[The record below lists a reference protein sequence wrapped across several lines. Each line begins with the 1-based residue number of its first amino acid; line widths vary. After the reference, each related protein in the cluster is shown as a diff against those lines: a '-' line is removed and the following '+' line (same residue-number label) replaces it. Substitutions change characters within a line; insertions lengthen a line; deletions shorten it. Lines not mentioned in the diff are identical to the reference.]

1 MRRMTFTQYPV
12 KRRIT
17 DMATQKFMGRNSLA
31 DRLAVQVGNKK
42 LAKAILKKRGD
53 MNAKG
58 ELTKAGKVRDAMTAK
73 ERAIDRESKR
83 SGNKPTAYKYDPST
97 NRATLR
103 KKF

>member
-1 MRRMTFTQYPV
+1 MTFTQYLV

-17 DMATQKFMGRNSLA
+17 NMATQKFMGRNSLV
-31 DRLAVQVGNKK
+31 DRLSAQVGSKES
-42 LAKAILKKRGD
+42 AVTILKKRGD

-83 SGNKPTAYKYDPST
+83 SGNKPSAYKYDPRT

-103 KKF
+103 KKS

>member
-1 MRRMTFTQYPV
+1 
-12 KRRIT
+12 
-17 DMATQKFMGRNSLA
+17 MATQKFMGRNSLV
-31 DRLAVQVGNKK
+31 DRLAAQVGNKK
-42 LAKAILKKRGD
+42 SAEAILKKRGD

-83 SGNKPTAYKYDPST
+83 TGNEPSSYKYDPRT

-103 KKF
+103 KKS